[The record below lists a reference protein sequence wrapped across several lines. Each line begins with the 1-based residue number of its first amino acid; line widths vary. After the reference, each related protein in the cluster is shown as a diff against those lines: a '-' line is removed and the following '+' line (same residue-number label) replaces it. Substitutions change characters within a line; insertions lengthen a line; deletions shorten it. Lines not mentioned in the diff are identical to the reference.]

1 MYGMYSV
8 WCCIDVWPYN
18 AVWRCIALYGC
29 MALSVRR
36 DNASLMYVLS
46 EIQVT
51 QALRFAYA
59 AYCPGAAIESWRC
72 YWCVGSGLSNVSV
85 VSDDSLRTQ

>member
-1 MYGMYSV
+1 M
-8 WCCIDVWPYN
+8 
-18 AVWRCIALYGC
+18 
-29 MALSVRR
+29 
-36 DNASLMYVLS
+36 ASLQLDRA
-46 EIQVT
+46 EVT